1 MKILSEGD
9 RLPAGWGATAVSIG
23 AFDGVH
29 LGHRALIG
37 EMKLRASE
45 LGVASVVVTFDRH
58 PATVVRPESAPK
70 LLTDLPHRLELLA
83 STGVDGVLVAR
94 FDASRAA
101 QAAEDFVVR
110 VLVDQLRVRLVV
122 VGQNFHF
129 GRGRVGDLALLAKL
143 GESYGFDVE
152 GVELVAGDRGRAG
165 DSGGSGPISSTRIR
179 ALLAE
184 GQVEEAAELL
194 GRDHEVRGTV
204 VRGDGRG
211 GAELGCPTANLAV
224 DPAIALPKLGI
235 YAGYADGPG
244 FTDAPMVA
252 SLGVRPTYHS
262 SADPLLEVH
271 LIDFEGD
278 LYGAELKVRF
288 RRRLRDE
295 VAFSSSAEL
304 VAQIERDLADARRT
318 LGL

>member
-101 QAAEDFVVR
+101 QAAEDFVLR

-211 GAELGCPTANLAV
+211 GAELGCPTANVAV

>member
-1 MKILSEGD
+1 VKILSEGD

-211 GAELGCPTANLAV
+211 GAELGCPTANVAV

>member
-1 MKILSEGD
+1 VKILSEGD

-101 QAAEDFVVR
+101 QAAEDFVLR

-211 GAELGCPTANLAV
+211 GAELGCPTANVAV